1 MPGSPLRP
9 LYSGV
14 TWRRWA
20 FMILGG
26 MVSFPYLFMA
36 MVVGGTVDEAGGS
49 ALLPMGTFFA
59 VLAAGL
65 FVTGLMPVVRRLEC
79 SISLEMLGAP
89 EQPGQD
95 TRWPARLRAAVWF
108 TVHVAVGG
116 AVGALSVLVPLLCG
130 WVFTRPF
137 AARAPSGPK
146 SEIPQMSGVP
156 QGWEGMW
163 VIPLGIVPL
172 LVLVYGMALLGSLA
186 VKGAAWALGPSPEER
201 IAAAERRADAQAERT
216 RLARELHDSVG
227 HALSI
232 VTVQSAAAARV
243 LERDTEFARQ
253 ALQAI
258 EESARTAL
266 EDLDH
271 VLGLLR
277 EEEGGGKRTPQR
289 TLHDLEDLLGKTG
302 LEIDLRRT
310 GDLDRL
316 PAAVSR
322 EAYRIVQEG
331 LTNVAKH
338 AGRVPVE
345 LRLAIGPCGLDL
357 ELSNPMGARTHGG
370 GTGGRGLAG
379 LGERVHVLRGTL
391 SAEADRDRWRLRA
404 SIPIPKG
411 ST

>member
-1 MPGSPLRP
+1 MPRSLLRP
-9 LYSGV
+9 LYSTV

-26 MVSFPYLFMA
+26 MMATPYLTIA
-36 MVVGGTVDEAGGS
+36 MVAGGITGEMLGGADS
-49 ALLPMGTFFA
+49 LWAQLPGFLLI
-59 VLAAGL
+59 LAGGL
-65 FVTGLMPVVRRLEC
+65 FVTGLLPVARRLEC

-95 TRWPARLRAAVWF
+95 TRWPARARAAVWF
-108 TVHVAVGG
+108 TVHVLVGG
-116 AVGALSVLVPLLCG
+116 LVGLFSV
-130 WVFTRPF
+130 
-137 AARAPSGPK
+137 
-146 SEIPQMSGVP
+146 
-156 QGWEGMW
+156 
-163 VIPLGIVPL
+163 IVPL
-172 LVLVYGMALLGSLA
+172 LACWILSLPFHGGPPGDTLPWPPRGWTITWALPLGLLPLLAFGYGVVLLGGLA
-186 VKGAAWALGPSPEER
+186 ARGAAWALGPSPEER
-201 IAAAERRADAQAERT
+201 IAAAERRAEAQAERT

-232 VTVQSAAAARV
+232 VTVQSGAAARV
-243 LERDTEFARQ
+243 LERDPAFVRQ

-258 EESARTAL
+258 EECARTAL

-277 EEEGGGKRTPQR
+277 EEEAGRRRTPQR
-289 TLHDLEDLLGKTG
+289 TLRDLEELLGKTG

-316 PAAVSR
+316 PAVVSR

-338 AGRVPVE
+338 AGHVPVD
-345 LRLAIGPCGLDL
+345 LLLSVGPAELDL
-357 ELSNPMGARTHGG
+357 ELSNPMGTRTHGGG

-379 LGERVHVLRGTL
+379 LGERVHVLRGRL
-391 SAEADRDRWRLRA
+391 SAGSDRGRWYLRA

-411 ST
+411 NT

>member
-1 MPGSPLRP
+1 MLRSAFRP
-9 LYSGV
+9 LYSTV

-26 MVSFPYLFMA
+26 MISTPYLAIA
-36 MVVGGTVDEAGGS
+36 MFAGGGGAEAS
-49 ALLPMGTFFA
+49 GSDSPWLALLLFLLS
-59 VLAAGL
+59 LAGGL
-65 FVTGLMPVVRRLEC
+65 VVTGLLPVARRIEC

-89 EQPGQD
+89 EQPGRD
-95 TRWPARLRAAVWF
+95 TRWPARLRAALWF
-108 TVHVAVGG
+108 TAHVLAGAAVGFF
-116 AVGALSVLVPLLCG
+116 SVMIPLLAS
-130 WVFTRPF
+130 WILSLPFTGSDEMHWL
-137 AARAPSGPK
+137 PSGWM
-146 SEIPQMSGVP
+146 IV
-156 QGWEGMW
+156 WTL
-163 VIPLGIVPL
+163 PLGL
-172 LVLVYGMALLGSLA
+172 LLLLGFGYGVALLGGLA
-186 VKGAAWALGPSPEER
+186 ARGAAWALGPSPEER

-243 LERDTEFARQ
+243 LERDPVFATQ

-258 EESARTAL
+258 EECARTAL

-277 EEEGGGKRTPQR
+277 DEEAGSRHTPQR
-289 TLHDLEDLLGKTG
+289 TLRDLEELLGKTG
-302 LEIDLRRT
+302 LEIDLRRE

-338 AGRVPVE
+338 AGRVPVD
-345 LRLAIGPCGLDL
+345 LLLSVGPAELDL
-357 ELSNPMGARTHGG
+357 ELSNPTGTRTHGG
-370 GTGGRGLAG
+370 AGTGGRGLAG
-379 LGERVHVLRGTL
+379 LGERVHVLRGRL
-391 SAEADRDRWRLRA
+391 SAGSDQGRWCLRA

-411 ST
+411 NT